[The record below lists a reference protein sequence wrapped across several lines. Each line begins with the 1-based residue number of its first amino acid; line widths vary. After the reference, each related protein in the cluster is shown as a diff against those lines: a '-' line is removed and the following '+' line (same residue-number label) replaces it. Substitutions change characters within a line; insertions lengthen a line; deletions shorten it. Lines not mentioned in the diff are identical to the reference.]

1 MTHENTR
8 LVAYNVVTS
17 EDDPEAQGHEL
28 LGTKMNYQE
37 RTEKGITIWKHALKQ
52 LEKAL
57 KATSMGQKRFKVWK
71 GIMNLTT
78 NRMQFELMLTTPW

>member
-37 RTEKGITIWKHALKQ
+37 RTEKGITIWKRALKQ
-52 LEKAL
+52 LVKAL
-57 KATSMGQKRFKVWK
+57 KALSTGPKNIKEWN

-78 NRMQFELMLTTPW
+78 NCMQSELMPTTPW